1 MGFGNS
7 PFDQD
12 SLVVTGEFTSTLFE
26 ETISSKENTNVL
38 DGANFYR
45 NADEYKGTLMFDVPA
60 PTAETENLDVITV
73 FVDPLTHPSGTD
85 ILPTPNATQPGVIW
99 IDGERIE
106 YRYKA
111 IVAANTWELKLVRRG
126 TMGTVPA
133 PHLALVPTVDEVT
146 AGPDGETILV
156 DPPVYVGNYVWVEEF
171 NNLPGI
177 PDEEIWN
184 VTNLPGV
191 PDPASEQS
199 PNVFTSVL
207 NIPLGGL
214 WYAQTPE
221 AMFLKEKIGKSI
233 P

>member
-1 MGFGNS
+1 MGFDSS

-12 SLVVTGEFTSTLFE
+12 SLDVPGEFTAILFE

-45 NADEYKGTLMFDVPA
+45 NAEVYAGTLMIDLPA
-60 PTAETENLDVITV
+60 PTAATENLDVITV
-73 FVDPLTHPSGTD
+73 FVDPVTHPSGTD
-85 ILPTPNATQPGVIW
+85 ILPNPGDQPGVIW

-106 YRYKA
+106 YRDKV
-111 IVAANTWELKLVRRG
+111 ISAANTWELRLVRRG
-126 TMGTVPA
+126 TMGTA
-133 PHLALVPTVDEVT
+133 PTEHLALVPMVDEVNS
-146 AGPDGETILV
+146 GPDGQTILV
-156 DPPVYVGNYVWVEEF
+156 DPPVYVGNSVWVEKF
-171 NNLPGI
+171 NNIPGI

-184 VTNLPGV
+184 VTNLPAI

-199 PNVFTSVL
+199 PSVFTSVL
-207 NIPLGGL
+207 NVPLGGL